1 MQRVNR
7 RREWGSVQRTLS
19 AEPEARS
26 VPSAEKSS
34 DQMVFSWWPDSTL
47 TRLPVPRSQ
56 IITVLS
62 SPFVGKRGHVS
73 AVCVLCACVPCVCR
87 VCAVC
92 VSGVKVP
99 AEASRR
105 PSGEKARA

>member
-7 RREWGSVQRTLS
+7 RREWGSVVRTLS

-62 SPFVGKRGHVS
+62 SPFVGKREHVS
-73 AVCVLCACVPCVCR
+73 AVCVSCACVTCVRVRVPCV
-87 VCAVC
+87 
-92 VSGVKVP
+92 SDVKVP